1 MPDSDL
7 VVAFQRVADDDP
19 DAPPVVDL
27 LADLQA
33 ATERGVAAVEAVHDH
48 AADDAATL
56 DPDADAAAYADV
68 VETVEDVGYL
78 VDRVNEQV
86 ALVSD
91 LVAARTAA
99 ASEPGSGRESLDD
112 VEVAERVVAFVEESD
127 GMLLPS
133 ERAERYRDAV
143 VDD

>member
-1 MPDSDL
+1 MTESDL
-7 VVAFQRVADDDP
+7 VVAFQRAADGEP
-19 DAPPVVDL
+19 DAPPVSEL

-33 ATERGVAAVEAVHDH
+33 ATERGVEAVEAVHDH
-48 AADDAATL
+48 AADDAAGL
-56 DPDADAAAYADV
+56 DPEADPDAYVEV

-78 VDRVNEQV
+78 VDRVNDQV

-91 LVAARTAA
+91 LVAAHAT
-99 ASEPGSGRESLDD
+99 EDD
-112 VEVAERVVAFVEESD
+112 AVVAERVVDFVEAGE

-143 VDD
+143 VDDT

>member
-1 MPDSDL
+1 MQDSDL
-7 VVAFQRVADDDP
+7 VVAFQRAADGDP
-19 DAPPVVDL
+19 DAPPVADL

-33 ATERGVAAVEAVHDH
+33 ATERGVEAVEAIHDH

-56 DPDADAAAYADV
+56 DPSANPDAYVEV
-68 VETVEDVGYL
+68 VETVEDVGFL
-78 VDRVNEQV
+78 VDRVHDQV
-86 ALVSD
+86 ALVGD
-91 LVAARTAA
+91 LVAAQAESEDAA
-99 ASEPGSGRESLDD
+99 
-112 VEVAERVVAFVEESD
+112 VAARVVDFVEDSE

>member
-1 MPDSDL
+1 MPESDL
-7 VVAFQRVADDDP
+7 VVAFQRAADGDP
-19 DAPPVVDL
+19 EVPPVAEL

-33 ATERGVAAVEAVHDH
+33 ATERGVEAVEAIHDH

-56 DPDADAAAYADV
+56 DPENDPDAYVEV
-68 VETVEDVGYL
+68 VETVEDVGFL
-78 VDRVNEQV
+78 VDRVHDQV
-86 ALVSD
+86 ALVGD
-91 LVAARTAA
+91 LVAAHAETDDAA
-99 ASEPGSGRESLDD
+99 IA
-112 VEVAERVVAFVEESD
+112 ARVVAFVEDSE

>member
-1 MPDSDL
+1 MQESDL
-7 VVAFQRVADDDP
+7 VVAFQRAADGDP
-19 DAPPVVDL
+19 DAPPVADL

-33 ATERGVAAVEAVHDH
+33 ATERGVEAVEAIHDH

-56 DPDADAAAYADV
+56 DPEANPDAYVEV
-68 VETVEDVGYL
+68 VETVEDVGFL
-78 VDRVNEQV
+78 VDRVHDQV
-86 ALVSD
+86 ALVGE
-91 LVAARTAA
+91 LVAAHADDADVAA
-99 ASEPGSGRESLDD
+99 
-112 VEVAERVVAFVEESD
+112 RVVDFVEDAD